1 MYVFIYTEYI
11 TAISY
16 IYIRVH
22 YMAHTRTAAWSAWFI
37 ASLFYAYQYI
47 LRVIPG
53 VIMPDVLNRFSID
66 AATFGQFS
74 GAYYIGYSLIHI
86 PLGVMLDRF
95 GPKKIMPLYILIAA
109 IGMVPLIATHWWI
122 YPIIGRF
129 FVGIGSSAAVL
140 GAFKIIRFMFP
151 ESQFSRMLSF
161 TFIMGLL
168 GAMYGGSPLNYIC
181 GIFGYQAVITVLIAF
196 GLVLSVLMYI
206 CIPEMPIRQTKSIKA
221 DVLALFTS
229 GKLLLACVCAGLTMG
244 PLEGFA
250 DVWGSGFL
258 KYVYGLDSVIAASL
272 PSCIFLG
279 MCFGGPLLSFIAET
293 YKAYIQTIILAIAC
307 MFVSFLALIFGFVN
321 VSLMSILFVLIGIC
335 CGDKVLILHVT
346 PRFVAPELV
355 GMTSAVTNMI
365 LMTFGYVFHV
375 SIGSVVDYMGG
386 PTSAQA
392 YTYGVAVIPAGLCI
406 GMIGFTLL
414 WLCEKRD
421 ERNKIVTGVIEE

>member
-1 MYVFIYTEYI
+1 MT
-11 TAISY
+11 
-16 IYIRVH
+16 
-22 YMAHTRTAAWSAWFI
+22 HTRTVAWLAWFL

-47 LRVIPG
+47 LRVLPG
-53 VIMPDVLNRFSID
+53 VIMPDVLARFNID

-86 PLGVMLDRF
+86 PLGIMLDRF
-95 GPKKIMPLYILIAA
+95 GPKKIMPIFILLAVM
-109 IGMVPLIATHWWI
+109 GMMPLIATHWWV
-122 YPIIGRF
+122 YPIVGRF

-181 GIFGYQAVITVLIAF
+181 GLFGYQSVVMALIVF
-196 GLVLSVLMYI
+196 GIALSALMYI
-206 CIPEMPIRQTKSIKA
+206 IIPEMPIRHTESIKK
-221 DVLALFTS
+221 DVFTLLTS
-229 GKLLLACVCAGLTMG
+229 WKLLLACICAGCTMG

-258 KYVYGLDSVIAASL
+258 KHVYGLDGVIAASL

-279 MCFGGPLLSFIAET
+279 MCFGGPILSFIAET
-293 YKAYIQTIILAIAC
+293 YKAYIQTIIVAIMC
-307 MFVSFLALIFGFVN
+307 MLVSFTALIFGFVN

-346 PRFVAPELV
+346 PRFVPTELV
-355 GMTSAVTNMI
+355 GLSSAVTNMI
-365 LMTFGYVFHV
+365 LMIFGYVFHV
-375 SIGSVVDYMGG
+375 SIGLTVNSMGG
-386 PTSAQA
+386 PTNALA
-392 YTYGVAVIPAGLCI
+392 YTYGIGVIPVGLSVGLVGFCI
-406 GMIGFTLL
+406 L
-414 WLCEKRD
+414 WLLEKRQD
-421 ERNKIVTGVIEE
+421 TLKKIDIEVIE